1 MAWAIGSLK
10 EGFLVKSSF
19 VALREDDSLSSR
31 VSKLTGIIADELED
45 APTLGEVLYEIKED
59 IENSL
64 IKNLLK
70 LLFIMHSLRG
80 LFLKISI

>member
-1 MAWAIGSLK
+1 MGQLGSEKILFVDIQTSGGSPSSSSIIEMAWAIGSLK

-45 APTLGEVLYEIKED
+45 APTLGKFFMR
-59 IENSL
+59 S
-64 IKNLLK
+64 K
-70 LLFIMHSLRG
+70 
-80 LFLKISI
+80 KI